1 MGKEEENSNQGVQN
15 PLYADA
21 ESSETSGPGHS
32 NPPEYNQVNQVL
44 QQGNIAPMTIL
55 PGQIQ
60 VQPGQPQFTSQPQY
74 QYVNQPTYAAQPTQM
89 TAQPTQMIQ
98 PGVVQGNAMVQ
109 NAPQVVYV
117 QPNPQGL
124 MPTPVQQGQQVVY
137 IQNPDVNRVP
147 GIFDCESPSY
157 FVWFLLG
164 CFCAS
169 IASFLTSRKLN
180 EGCSAVRHILPFVTL
195 IVGIICEYLHKCQI
209 DY

>member
-117 QPNPQGL
+117 TSGL
-124 MPTPVQQGQQVVY
+124 
-137 IQNPDVNRVP
+137 
-147 GIFDCESPSY
+147 
-157 FVWFLLG
+157 
-164 CFCAS
+164 CAS
-169 IASFLTSRKLN
+169 SRLCPAKSTRLDANTSTAGTTSCLYPESRCQS
-180 EGCSAVRHILPFVTL
+180 CSWNI
-195 IVGIICEYLHKCQI
+195 
-209 DY
+209 